1 MKKLVTV
8 FLLLT
13 VVVGSFL
20 IGAWYN
26 RREAGKGKSP
36 GVTSLQAREESEND
50 ASSMPPGT
58 VRITPERQQAIGVRL
73 GPVEKKGVTHILRVL
88 GRVAP
93 DETRTYRILAAA
105 DGWILEAFNNPTGTL
120 VKKDEVLASVYV
132 PEILTAERNYL
143 VWLLAQDR
151 ALLSKNPQ
159 QASQWDKK
167 QQYVE
172 TLQKLGMGDIQIE
185 EITRTRE
192 LAQAILIRAPTTG
205 FVSVRN
211 VSPTQRFEKGNEL
224 FRIADL
230 SRVWIVADLF
240 ENESRYLQ
248 PGKNVKVS
256 LPQEGT
262 TFQAK
267 VSHTLPQFDPV
278 TRTLKFRLEA
288 DNPGYVLKPDMFVD
302 LELPISLPSVIAVP
316 ADAVLDSG
324 LKKTVFVDRGSGFFE
339 PREVETG
346 RRMGNR
352 VEITKGLKPG
362 EQIAVSG
369 NFLIDSESRLELA
382 AAGMVG
388 TLSKDPV
395 SGVDVSINKAEKA
408 GRKRSYKGMNY
419 YFSSDES
426 KEQFDKNPDRYTKK

>member
-1 MKKLVTV
+1 MTQRPSPGSGKPAPTTSPDPQGQALYAQQLETERGILRDQAELRAAQDAYEAAVVT
-8 FLLLT
+8 T
-13 VVVGSFL
+13 VGSA
-20 IGAWYN
+20 ID
-26 RREAGKGKSP
+26 EI
-36 GVTSLQAREESEND
+36 D
-50 ASSMPPGT
+50 A
-58 VRITPERQQAIGVRL
+58 
-73 GPVEKKGVTHILRVL
+73 H
-88 GRVAP
+88 VA
-93 DETRTYRILAAA
+93 TLAAA
-105 DGWILEAFNNPTGTL
+105 EQRVATL
-120 VKKDEVLASVYV
+120 RQQLSVQVHRHVL
-132 PEILTAERNYL
+132 IG
-143 VWLLAQDR
+143 D
-151 ALLSKNPQ
+151 ALFKHRQ
-159 QASQWDKK
+159 QGRGR
-167 QQYVE
+167 VE
-172 TLQKLGMGDIQIE
+172 SRLREQIE

-192 LAQAILIRAPTTG
+192 LTQAILIRAPTTG
-205 FVSVRN
+205 FLSVRN

-248 PGKNVKVS
+248 PGKNVTVS
-256 LPQEGT
+256 LPHEGA

-302 LELPISLPSVIAVP
+302 LELPINLLSVIAVP

-352 VEITKGLKPG
+352 VEIIKGLKPG

-426 KEQFDKNPDRYTKK
+426 KEQFDKNPNRYTKK